1 MFDRIGRMG
10 MVIHIGESHLC
21 HIKTLGLDNIG
32 QPKYNTNNNRVKK
45 HKFKHV
51 LIIKQATHYVIQ

>member
-1 MFDRIGRMG
+1 MG

-32 QPKYNTNNNRVKK
+32 QPKYNSNNNRVKK